1 MSLRR
6 TIILLAI
13 LGLMTAPTFAGV
25 AGEGDGILNV
35 TTNNQT
41 VNLTDITEVT
51 QQVLVEHLAHIVG
64 TGTVSGVSNSTFN
77 REAWVSAPEAAS
89 AIAEVTALL
98 TSDVNSVPGR
108 TLQFSASSSF
118 QGSTTSVV
126 GSTSELIFDG
136 QTSVTQTAIDVQEA
150 PGTLWFGDPY
160 NPASI
165 IVYIGQLDITF
176 NNTTTITDFF
186 TNLTTEQLSQIDAYA
201 VSVKRTISPLVL
213 DMKGSGKI
221 EASRGEWMPHR
232 KIYPE
237 RMAFFDLNGN
247 GFPVYTEWVGPND
260 GLLCKPN
267 DDGSVDGSCLFGTST
282 GFSNGFEALSVL
294 DQNGDRLIRGAELE
308 GLMVWQDKN
317 GNAKAEAGELTSVAD
332 VGITSIGVGHKK
344 FVGSFTING
353 ETRRMYDWWPNVL
366 ELNRVNVK
374 DLMAKR

>member
-1 MSLRR
+1 MFAFVVLCFLS
-6 TIILLAI
+6 
-13 LGLMTAPTFAGV
+13 GPTLAGV
-25 AGEGDGILNV
+25 AGEGDGILNI
-35 TTNNQT
+35 NSSSQT
-41 VNLTDITEVT
+41 VNLTEVTEVT

-64 TGTVSGVSNSTFN
+64 TGTVGGVANATFS
-77 REAWVSAPEAAS
+77 REAWVSAPEAAT

-108 TLQFSASSSF
+108 TLQFSATSSF

-126 GSTSELIFDG
+126 GTTVETIFDG
-136 QTSVTQTAIDVQEA
+136 QTTTTQQTVDFQSD
-150 PGTLWFGDPY
+150 PGTVFIGDPL
-160 NPASI
+160 NDPFNVLVVTGVLTI
-165 IVYIGQLDITF
+165 NITD
-176 NNTTTITDFF
+176 TTTITDFL

-232 KIYPE
+232 RIYPE